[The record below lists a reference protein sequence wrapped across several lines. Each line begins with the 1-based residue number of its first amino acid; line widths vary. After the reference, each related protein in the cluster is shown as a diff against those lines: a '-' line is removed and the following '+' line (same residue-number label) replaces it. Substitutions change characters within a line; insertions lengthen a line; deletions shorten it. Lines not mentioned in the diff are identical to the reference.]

1 MRHVSEVVTLKN
13 APRRDIP
20 SGLGNTDP
28 EITIQVYEDL
38 RKSIKYLKEQS
49 WIPLITA
56 EPPALIK
63 DISRGYELSQEE
75 VMPGISYDDLARG
88 MVQMAEEDGG
98 HKWVGKGVGI
108 KATGKVKMD
117 YLPLIVRIFRAHI
130 SPFGANLE
138 SCDASA
144 VFTLV
149 KCSKPWYTPQIDNTD
164 CEIVIQWYLLTG
176 LVAYFSPAAWK
187 LLQRAG
193 LNP

>member
-20 SGLGNTDP
+20 SDLGNTDP
-28 EITIQVYEDL
+28 EITIQIYEDL

-63 DISRGYELSQEE
+63 DIPRGYELSQEE

-98 HKWVGKGVGI
+98 NKWVGKGVGI

-117 YLPLIVRIFRAHI
+117 YLPLIVRIFGAPI
-130 SPFGANLE
+130 NPFW
-138 SCDASA
+138 
-144 VFTLV
+144 
-149 KCSKPWYTPQIDNTD
+149 SK
-164 CEIVIQWYLLTG
+164 
-176 LVAYFSPAAWK
+176 S
-187 LLQRAG
+187 
-193 LNP
+193 